1 VGASNT
7 STEPWP
13 RDSGR
18 SAYRTAVRRFVV
30 AVLLATAVLAL
41 GTVAASRHVAEREA
55 LRDAEVTASKV
66 AQDVAAKH
74 VGGVRRDDDPAAAQ
88 RLGRAM
94 RAQMRE
100 HSLRHVQLW
109 DESGKVL
116 WADRPSMTGRTF
128 ELSEPVRRLFGTTDA
143 VTELTEGAR
152 AAPKGES
159 TEKGL
164 VEVYVGAEDLSG
176 KPFVFESY
184 TSPDSLKDNTGI
196 IFWEYVWVGLGSLV
210 LFAGATIPMAVSVAR
225 RVDAA
230 QRHRSE
236 ILRQA
241 LRSSRHE
248 RRRLAQDVHDGV
260 IQDLS
265 AVGYALPT
273 ILDRLPHDPESEKAR
288 RLGEQINGLLVEGVT
303 SLRALATDL
312 LPPDLEGLDLEV
324 TLQELAA
331 RAQASGIEVTVHVDE
346 DVDAEPDILSMA
358 HRCVRE
364 ALQNVVKHSGATRA
378 WVTVSQDGDLVRVRV
393 VDDGRGLDGA
403 RYDEPGHLGLKLLAD
418 MLRELEGDLALQP
431 RAEGGTV
438 LTATMSSAVPV

>member
-18 SAYRTAVRRFVV
+18 SAYRTAVRRFVI
-30 AVLLATAVLAL
+30 AALLAMGVLAL
-41 GTVAASRHVAEREA
+41 GTVAASRHVAKREA
-55 LRDAEVTASKV
+55 LRDAQVTASKV

-74 VGGVRRDDDPAAAQ
+74 VGRVRREGDAASVE

-94 RAQMRE
+94 HAQMRE
-100 HSLRHVQLW
+100 HSLRHVQVW
-109 DESGKVL
+109 DESGTVL
-116 WADRPSMTGRTF
+116 WADRPSLTGKKYA
-128 ELSEPVRRLFGTTDA
+128 LPGPVQRLFGTTDV
-143 VTELTEGAR
+143 VTDLTEGDR
-152 AAPKGES
+152 EAPDGES

-164 VEVYVGAEDLSG
+164 VEVYVGAKDASD

-184 TSPDSLKDNTGI
+184 TSPDALRSNTGI
-196 IFWEYVWVGLGSLV
+196 IFWEFVWVGLGSLV
-210 LFAGATIPMAVSVAR
+210 LLAGATIPMAVSVAR

-230 QRHRSE
+230 QQHRSE

-241 LRSSRHE
+241 LRSSRHD

-273 ILDRLPHDPESEKAR
+273 ILDRLPDDPESERAR
-288 RLGEQINGLLVEGVT
+288 RLGEQINGLLVDGVN
-303 SLRALATDL
+303 SLRELATDL
-312 LPPDLEGLDLEV
+312 LPPDIEGLDLEV

-331 RAQASGIEVTVHVDE
+331 RAQASGIDVTVRVDE
-346 DVDAEPDILSMA
+346 DVDAEPDILSMV

-393 VDDGRGLDGA
+393 VDDGRGLDEA
-403 RYDEPGHLGLKLLAD
+403 RYDEPGHLGLRLLGD
-418 MLRELEGDLALQP
+418 MLRELEGGLVLHA
-431 RAEGGTV
+431 RAEGGTE